1 LSIEGPFAK
10 GLESQDNIINKSA
23 RLLSEQRGAAIRL
36 LKNLPIASGI
46 GGGSADAAATLRI
59 LSRLWKIDLPPLDAQ
74 RALGADVP
82 SCVLS
87 QTMRGEGV
95 GERLIPVAL
104 VTGTPILLV
113 NPRIPL
119 STARIFAQ
127 WDGRD
132 RGPLGD
138 WQDGRNDLEP
148 AARAIVPE
156 IAVILDWMA
165 TRDGVTFARMS
176 GSGATCFALFDSLAA
191 RDAAHA
197 ATPSGYWSMASTL
210 R

>member
-1 LSIEGPFAK
+1 MSIEGPFAK